1 MKPGAGIIG
10 GSRLHL
16 GRTAILALTTA
27 GLFALASCA
36 SSSMYRPVIPPPVT
50 VSQIV
55 KMSKEGMAP
64 DAIIRTM
71 RASRTVYRLS
81 ASQLA
86 RLRDQGV
93 ADQVIDY
100 MQHTYLAAV
109 RRSARFEEWHY
120 WHHWGDD
127 FWYGGEA
134 FGWPSYW
141 YWPDDDFFYQ
151 GPVGHGGHE
160 GREGHEGHE
169 GDGGH
174 R

>member
-1 MKPGAGIIG
+1 MESGARIFG
-10 GSRLHL
+10 GFRLRL
-16 GRTAILALTTA
+16 GRPAIVALATA
-27 GLFALASCA
+27 GVFTLASCA
-36 SSSMYRPVIPPPVT
+36 SSSMYRPVIPQPVT
-50 VSQIV
+50 VGQIV

-64 DAIIRTM
+64 AEIVGRM

-81 ASQLA
+81 ASELA
-86 RLRDQGV
+86 KLRDEGV

-109 RRSARFEEWHY
+109 RRSARFEDWHY

-151 GPVGHGGHE
+151 GPIGH
-160 GREGHEGHE
+160 EGHEGHE

>member
-1 MKPGAGIIG
+1 MKPGASVTGKSLLSPG
-10 GSRLHL
+10 RLKL
-16 GRTAILALTTA
+16 FGVAMA
-27 GLFALASCA
+27 GWLILASCA
-36 SSSMYRPVIPPPVT
+36 SYSMYRPVIPQPVT
-50 VSQIV
+50 VQQIV
-55 KMSKEGMAP
+55 TMSKQGVPP
-64 DAIIRTM
+64 DEIISRL
-71 RASRTVYRLS
+71 RASRTVYRLR

-86 RLRDQGV
+86 QLRDQGV
-93 ADQVIDY
+93 ADKVIDY

-109 RRSARFEEWHY
+109 RRSARFENWQY

-127 FWYGGEA
+127 YWYGGEA

-160 GREGHEGHE
+160 GHE

>member
-1 MKPGAGIIG
+1 MNPGTRVIDGF
-10 GSRLHL
+10 L
-16 GRTAILALTTA
+16 GRPGRLALLAVVTA

-36 SSSMYRPVIPPPVT
+36 SYPTYRPVIPQPVT

-64 DAIIRTM
+64 EEIIGRM

-86 RLRDQGV
+86 KLRDEGV
-93 ADQVIDY
+93 ADKVIDY

-120 WHHWGDD
+120 WHHWGDG

-141 YWPDDDFFYQ
+141 YWPDDDFFFQ

-160 GREGHEGHE
+160 GHEGHEGH
-169 GDGGH
+169 